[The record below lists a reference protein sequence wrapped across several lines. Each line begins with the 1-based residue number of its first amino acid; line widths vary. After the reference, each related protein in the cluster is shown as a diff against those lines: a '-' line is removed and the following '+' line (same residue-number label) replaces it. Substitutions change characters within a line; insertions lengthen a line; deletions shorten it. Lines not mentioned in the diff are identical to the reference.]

1 MKDPKNKN
9 CIECGNL
16 FLQYNSLVKVCS
28 TKCAIEHAKK
38 KTKKQA
44 KKDWAKEKKQIKE
57 NIKTLNDWQKELER
71 EINKIAALI
80 DFGSG
85 CISCK
90 GLKSPQGGHYHS
102 VKANGS
108 IRFNLDNIHLQDYYC
123 NVEKS
128 ANLHNYDLGLID
140 RYGKQYWEYVKF
152 DIVRLFP
159 LLKMAKNDYS
169 EKIKVARSIVKHL
182 KLENKTYNTTE
193 RLELRKKFNA
203 MIGIYKADSL
213 YF

>member
-1 MKDPKNKN
+1 MPRCQYHKTKFEARFFNQKFCLETDE
-9 CIECGNL
+9 CIKAFNE
-16 FLQYNSLVKVCS
+16 SVKANQQ
-28 TKCAIEHAKK
+28 KANAKK
-38 KTKKQA
+38 
-44 KKDWAKEKKQIKE
+44 WATEKKELKQKLM
-57 NIKTLNDWQKELER
+57 TLTDWQKLLEK
-71 EINKIAALI
+71 EINHIARLI

-85 CISCK
+85 CISC
-90 GLKSPQGGHYHS
+90 GGHTTPNGGHYHS
-102 VKANGS
+102 VKSNGS
-108 IRFNLDNIHLQDYYC
+108 IRFNLDNIHLQDYNC
-123 NVEKS
+123 NGNKG
-128 ANLHNYDLGLID
+128 ANIPMYDLGLIE

-159 LLKMAKNDYS
+159 LLKMAKNDYH
-169 EKIKVARSIVKHL
+169 EKIKIARSIVKHL

>member
-1 MKDPKNKN
+1 MKEPKNKN

-38 KTKKQA
+38 KTKKQSQ
-44 KKDWAKEKKQIKE
+44 KDWSKEKKELKQKLM
-57 NIKTLNDWQKELER
+57 TLTDWQKLLEK
-71 EINKIAALI
+71 EINHIARLI

-85 CISCK
+85 CISC
-90 GLKSPQGGHYHS
+90 GGHTTPSGGHYHS
-102 VKANGS
+102 VKSNGS
-108 IRFNLDNIHLQDYYC
+108 IRFNLDNIHLQDYHC

-140 RYGKQYWEYVKF
+140 RYGKEYWEYVKF

-169 EKIKVARSIVKHL
+169 QKIKTARSIVKHL